1 MCLFDFGFER
11 EVLEEGNEKILKSE
25 IKVGE
30 DIKPP
35 TKRSKAGN
43 EFDKTNQTDST
54 RIEDGRSSK
63 RES

>member
-1 MCLFDFGFER
+1 MCLFDFVFER
-11 EVLEEGNEKILKSE
+11 EVQEGNEKILKSG

-30 DIKPP
+30 DNKPP
-35 TKRSKAGN
+35 TKISKPGN